1 MMLIEL
7 LNSVLMIVWYIL
19 AHSRMKLCL
28 FASYTF
34 KKKSIRAFRR
44 QILVYL
50 DVGGVSIS
58 RIRKLLV
65 GWYGMVN
72 LAGDMDVEDMS
83 MEDLSALMSEV
94 ELTATVVETNYKPI
108 TDEDGDSLFRECQ

>member
-1 MMLIEL
+1 MLIDYPVQSHSVTHCLMLLRLYLLMLIEL
-7 LNSVLMIVWYIL
+7 LKSVLMIVWYIL

-28 FASYTF
+28 FASYTYKREF
-34 KKKSIRAFRR
+34 IKVIRR

-65 GWYGMVN
+65 GWY
-72 LAGDMDVEDMS
+72 
-83 MEDLSALMSEV
+83 
-94 ELTATVVETNYKPI
+94 
-108 TDEDGDSLFRECQ
+108 